1 MNPSAAVREIE
12 IRTGIK
18 QLHLMLLC
26 GSMLLNILLGIGVVM
41 ADRTHR
47 ETVIP
52 PEISKTFWV
61 EDRKASD
68 SYLEQMGLF
77 IIRLALDVSPA
88 SGEYQMRQIL
98 RYTLPSSYGLLE
110 KHLLEQTKRMSRD
123 KVSTSFAVTAVS
135 VNQAMQSVKFNGTLR
150 TMLVDKTVAETSKT
164 YEVRFAFGGGRIYL
178 KELVELNAKGEDIL
192 EESVRTQ

>member
-1 MNPSAAVREIE
+1 MNPSAAIREIE
-12 IRTGIK
+12 TRTGIK
-18 QLHLMLLC
+18 QLWFVLLSA
-26 GSMLLNILLGIGVVM
+26 SMLLNVLLAIGVVM

-77 IIRLALDVSPA
+77 ILRLALDVTPA

-98 RYTLPSSYGLLE
+98 RYTLPTSYGALE
-110 KHLLEQTKRMSRD
+110 KHLLEQTKRMGRD
-123 KVSTSFAVTAVS
+123 KVSTSFAVNGVS
-135 VNQAMQSVKFNGTLR
+135 VNQAQQSVKFNGTLR
-150 TMLVDKTVAETSKT
+150 TMLIDKTVAETLKT
-164 YEVRFAFGGGRIYL
+164 YEVRFAFGSGRIYL
-178 KELVELNAKGEDIL
+178 KELVELDVKGAEIA
-192 EESVRTQ
+192 EESNRTE